1 MSKFRRDEKAAI
13 SVARAADSAP
23 GRGAKLKLSQR
34 PQKRVTASPV
44 PEQPT
49 KERETADACRQALRD
64 GVTVFCLGLDS
75 MGFPKLVRGHDPRP
89 GRGCQGSGEWT
100 RPPGPRER
108 FSRLNSPHTVK
119 PYKGDLLWLW
129 SSTVTGP
136 NAEKKSAILY
146 HDSPNE
152 QDIPNVA
159 RRSTLRAA
167 TELPPDNSIKGDRKP
182 MSRCGS
188 RQKMG

>member
-1 MSKFRRDEKAAI
+1 MPL
-13 SVARAADSAP
+13 V
-23 GRGAKLKLSQR
+23 
-34 PQKRVTASPV
+34 KR
-44 PEQPT
+44 
-49 KERETADACRQALRD
+49 
-64 GVTVFCLGLDS
+64 TVI
-75 MGFPKLVRGHDPRP
+75 
-89 GRGCQGSGEWT
+89 
-100 RPPGPRER
+100 
-108 FSRLNSPHTVK
+108 
-119 PYKGDLLWLW
+119 
-129 SSTVTGP
+129 GP
-136 NAEKKSAILY
+136 NADGKSAILY